1 MKSKGTWQI
10 AAGSVALAATLFV
23 LPAPLF
29 QVASGDADAGVTA
42 LFILGLAL
50 LAGGL
55 GFLGYGLRRRSRE
68 LNTARSYATR
78 EPSSLDEDRPV
89 NPYGLPKSYGA
100 VPPPPA

>member
-10 AAGSVALAATLFV
+10 VVGSAALAATLFV
-23 LPAPLF
+23 LPTPLF
-29 QVASGDADAGVTA
+29 HVASGSADAGATG

-50 LAGGL
+50 LTGGL
-55 GFLGYGLRRRSRE
+55 GLLGYGLFRRSRD

-89 NPYGLPKSYGA
+89 NPHAIPTSYGA
-100 VPPPPA
+100 VPPLT

>member
-10 AAGSVALAATLFV
+10 AVGSVALAATLVV
-23 LPAPLF
+23 LPTPLF
-29 QVASGDADAGVTA
+29 HVASGSADAGATG
-42 LFILGLAL
+42 LFVVGLAL

-89 NPYGLPKSYGA
+89 NPYELPKSYGA
-100 VPPPPA
+100 VPPL

>member
-10 AAGSVALAATLFV
+10 AVGSSALAAVILV
-23 LPAPLF
+23 LPTPLF
-29 QVASGDADAGVTA
+29 HVASGNADAGVTG
-42 LFILGLAL
+42 LFLLGLAL

-55 GFLGYGLRRRSRE
+55 GFLGSGLFQRSRE

-89 NPYGLPKSYGA
+89 NAYAVPQSYGA
-100 VPPPPA
+100 VPPLA